1 MRIGIDIGGT
11 NVRVLAGDQRGEAL
25 QDPIRSATPTAYGP
39 LLDLLVKSIGQLSTK
54 YDRPESIG
62 VGVPGAAD
70 VSGPRWIPAL
80 PYLDGSPLGLD
91 LAKTF
96 GCPARFANDAQCA
109 LVAESRH
116 GVAKG
121 VADVALVAV
130 GTGIGGA
137 LMYGG
142 RLVRGN
148 SSVAGAFGWLPGPSR
163 RDSRTGPWEAIASGT
178 ALSAAAAQ
186 LGFDPIE
193 LVTRAR
199 AGEREPLER
208 VQSYAVELG
217 RGLAAIASALDP
229 SVIVL
234 AGGLSDAFDVLAAEV
249 KRAFAAW
256 ASPAGQ
262 EVRVVAAMLGA
273 DAGSVGAL
281 HIGWDAEG
289 ATSP

>member
-11 NVRVLAGDQRGEAL
+11 NVRVVASDQHGEVLQEPTRG
-25 QDPIRSATPTAYGP
+25 ATPTAYAP
-39 LLDLLVKSIGQLSTK
+39 LLDLLVESISQLRTR
-54 YDRPESIG
+54 YGEPESIG

-70 VSGPRWIPAL
+70 IDGPRWIPAL
-80 PYLDGSPLGLD
+80 PYLDGSPLGPD
-91 LAKTF
+91 LTRAL
-96 GCPARFANDAQCA
+96 GAPARFANDAQCA
-109 LVAESRH
+109 LVAESQR
-116 GVAKG
+116 GVAQG
-121 VADVALVAV
+121 VGDIALVAV

-148 SSVAGAFGWLPGPSR
+148 KGVAGAFGWLPGHSS
-163 RDSRTGPWEAIASGT
+163 RDSRTGPWETTASGT
-178 ALSAAAAQ
+178 ALSTVAAQ
-186 LGFDPIE
+186 LGFDSAE

-208 VQSYAVELG
+208 VESYAAELG

-234 AGGLSDAFDVLAAEV
+234 AGGLSDAFDVLTAGIG
-249 KRAFAAW
+249 RAFATW
-256 ASPAGQ
+256 ASPAGR
-262 EVRVVAAMLGA
+262 EVRVVAAMLGG
-273 DAGSVGAL
+273 DAGVVGAL

-289 ATSP
+289 TAQ